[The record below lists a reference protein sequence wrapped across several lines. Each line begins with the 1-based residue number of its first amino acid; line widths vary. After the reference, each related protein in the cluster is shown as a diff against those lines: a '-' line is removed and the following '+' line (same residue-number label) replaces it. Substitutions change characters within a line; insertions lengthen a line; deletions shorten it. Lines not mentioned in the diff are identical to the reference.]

1 MLVGASEFTSKITRQ
16 LEELNREAKASNVTI
31 ALFAE
36 RELPKVE
43 HEVQAIF
50 PGFETGRAVG
60 DGIQPVLVDLEKQ
73 DVGSEGIVAAL
84 ISKFCKSNSPT
95 SLSHP
100 GPDKLR
106 KGRVR
111 RIVIVTDFI
120 GSGRRVSE
128 MLDAFSKVATMQS
141 WVSYQ
146 LLTYQVVCYS
156 ATEEGLRCIAR
167 HPAKP
172 SVSVHI
178 ACPVIEEAFEGTELG
193 EVKQLCKKYPNTKS
207 RFPFGFNNTGSLIAF
222 SHGIPN
228 NAPQIFH
235 SSRSGWKPLF
245 EGRSTLA
252 SNLDDIADSSG
263 LLVQNSQRVL
273 KIRNAKQL
281 LTDTEGEL
289 WAHAMLTL
297 DAINKGLRAPTKLSA
312 RTQIPVLRVQE
323 ILKLASEA
331 GWLAPSLSLTRL
343 GRREIRWFKIFGSPA
358 EGLAYPENELYFPT
372 QLRAP

>member
-1 MLVGASEFTSKITRQ
+1 MLVSASEFTSGIIRRLKTLQ
-16 LEELNREAKASNVTI
+16 QEADADNQKI

-36 RELPKVE
+36 REFPKVG

-60 DGIQPVLVDLEKQ
+60 DGIQPVFVDPEKQ

-84 ISKFCKSNSPT
+84 ISKFCKANGST
-95 SLSHP
+95 CLSHP

-106 KGRVR
+106 EDRVR
-111 RIVIVTDFI
+111 KIVIVTDFI

-128 MLDAFSKVATMQS
+128 MLDAFSKVATLQS
-141 WVSYQ
+141 WKSYR
-146 LLTYQVVCYS
+146 LISFHVVCYS
-156 ATEEGLRCIAR
+156 ATEWGLSTLA
-167 HPAKP
+167 HHSSNP

-178 ACPVIEEAFEGTELG
+178 ACPVIEEAFEGIELG
-193 EVKQLCKKYPNTKS
+193 EIKQLCKKYPRTKS

-228 NAPQIFH
+228 NAPQILH
-235 SSRSGWKPLF
+235 SSVSDWKPLF

-252 SNLDDIADSSG
+252 SDLDAIADSSE
-263 LLVQNSQRVL
+263 LLIQNSQRVL
-273 KIRNAKQL
+273 KIRDAKQI

-289 WAHAMLTL
+289 WIHAMLTL
-297 DAINKGLRAPTKLSA
+297 DAVKKGHRTPTKLSA
-312 RTQIPVLRVQE
+312 RTQIPVLRVQQ
-323 ILKLASEA
+323 ILQLAAEA
-331 GWLAPSLSLTRL
+331 GWLTPNASLTRL
-343 GRREIRWFKIFGSPA
+343 GQREIRWFKMFRSTVNN
-358 EGLAYPENELYFPT
+358 LAYPEGELYFPT